1 MASVSVFSKKS
12 QPDAGTVAWFN
23 ECVQRSKAG
32 PFAEVVTITPGLA
45 SYVLSQNELNR
56 QFRPVKSQ
64 HYAEDMM
71 EGRWTFNG
79 EPIIIADTG
88 ELNDGQHR
96 MQALIDANIC
106 LPFLVT
112 FGASRDSRKT
122 VDQGAA
128 RCAADYLAM
137 DGVKN
142 PSVCAGMARLVM
154 AYERQ
159 NGKNLSGA
167 KDYTNAQILAR
178 VHADDKIHESAHF
191 TATAQAYARGLLIP
205 SIIGTAHYI
214 LSEINEIDARD
225 YLNQV
230 CIGENIKRGDPAFAV
245 RAALASYE
253 RASKMPCLEIVMR
266 GWNAYRQGRK
276 LTLAKILGTLP
287 ALV

>member
-1 MASVSVFSKKS
+1 MSSISVFSKKS
-12 QPDAGTVAWFN
+12 KADAGTIAWFN
-23 ECVQRSKAG
+23 ECVGRSKSG

-45 SYVLSQNELNR
+45 AFIMSRNDGNR
-56 QFRPVKSQ
+56 NVRPVKSQ
-64 HYAEDMM
+64 HYAEDML
-71 EGRWTFNG
+71 ENRWTFNG

-96 MQALIDANIC
+96 LEAIIQANIC

-142 PSVCAGMARLVM
+142 AATSAGLARLVM
-154 AYERQ
+154 AYEKSEGR
-159 NGKNLSGA
+159 GIGSA
-167 KDYTNAQILAR
+167 KDYTNSQICAR
-178 VHADDKIHESAHF
+178 VHSDPDIAKSA
-191 TATAQAYARGLLIP
+191 AYAQTIAPYAKGLLIP
-205 SIIGTAHYI
+205 SIVGCAHYI
-214 LSEINEIDARD
+214 FSEISSVDAEI

-245 RAALASYE
+245 RNALVTYE
-253 RASKMPCLEIVMR
+253 RTGKTPRLEIVMR

-276 LTLAKILGTLP
+276 LTLAKTLGTLP